1 MVYTNAMLADP
12 LPPTLARQVA
22 LVTGGARRVG
32 KAIAIELA
40 RRGARVA
47 IHANSSIDE
56 ANELGALLQERYG
69 TDVGAFQ
76 AELTDEGVAE
86 DLVHRVARHFACT
99 GDACDEHA
107 GALDILI
114 NCAAIWPET
123 PFEDFGAEDVRKC
136 LDVNTV
142 APLLLAKHA
151 GLWMAGQESGGVIIN
166 LGDAATGPDGKPYR
180 DYPAY
185 HPSKAA
191 IPGMTRMLAVELSR
205 RNKRVRVNAVLP
217 GPVICQHLPGEPE
230 EPEERKD
237 HARYQAMI
245 RTDDLGGYGKAE
257 HVAHA
262 VAMLVENPF
271 MTGVVL
277 PVDGGG
283 RLR

>member
-1 MVYTNAMLADP
+1 MLLDP

-47 IHANSSIDE
+47 IHVNSSIDQ
-56 ANELGALLQERYG
+56 ANELAALLVDRYG
-69 TDVGAFQ
+69 TDVAIFQ
-76 AELTDEGVAE
+76 AELTDEGAAE

-99 GDACDEHA
+99 GEACDEHA
-107 GALDILI
+107 GVLDILV
-114 NCAAIWPET
+114 NSAAIWPET
-123 PFEDFGAEDVRKC
+123 PFESFEASDVRKC

-142 APLLLAKHA
+142 APLVLAKHA
-151 GLWMAGQESGGVIIN
+151 GLWMVEQESGGVIIN
-166 LGDAATGPDGKPYR
+166 MGDAATAPDGKPYR

-217 GPVICQHLPGEPE
+217 GPVICQHLPGEPVE
-230 EPEERKD
+230 TDERKD
-237 HARYQAMI
+237 EARYVSLI
-245 RTDDLGGYGKAE
+245 RTGEEGGYGKAE

>member
-1 MVYTNAMLADP
+1 MLPDP

-32 KAIAIELA
+32 KAITIELA

-47 IHANSSIDE
+47 IHVNSSLDQ
-56 ANELGALLQERYG
+56 ANELAALLQESYG
-69 TDVGAFQ
+69 TDVAVFQ
-76 AELTDEGVAE
+76 AELTAEGAAE

-99 GDACDEHA
+99 GEACDEHA
-107 GALDILI
+107 GALDILV
-114 NCAAIWPET
+114 NSAAIWPEI
-123 PFEDFGAEDVRKC
+123 PLEDFVADDVLKC
-136 LDVNTV
+136 LHVNTV
-142 APLLLAKHA
+142 APLVLAKHA
-151 GLWMAGQESGGVIIN
+151 GLWMADQESGGVIVN
-166 LGDAATGPDGKPYR
+166 LGDAATAPDGKPYR

-191 IPGMTRMLAVELSR
+191 IPGVTRMLAVELSR

-217 GPVICQHLPGEPE
+217 GPVICQHLPGEP
-230 EPEERKD
+230 PESDERKD
-237 HARYQAMI
+237 HTRYVSLI
-245 RTDDLGGYGKAE
+245 RTGDEGGYGKAE

>member
-1 MVYTNAMLADP
+1 MLPDP

-47 IHANSSIDE
+47 IHVNSSIDE
-56 ANELGALLQERYG
+56 ANELAALLVDRYG
-69 TDVGAFQ
+69 TDVAIFQ
-76 AELTDEGVAE
+76 AELTDEGAAE
-86 DLVHRVARHFACT
+86 DLVHRVARHFACS
-99 GDACDEHA
+99 GEACDEHA
-107 GALDILI
+107 GVLDVLV
-114 NCAAIWPET
+114 NSAAIWPEV
-123 PFEDFGAEDVRKC
+123 PLEDFGADDVLKC
-136 LDVNTV
+136 LHVNTV

-151 GLWMAGQESGGVIIN
+151 GLWMADQETGGVIIN
-166 LGDAATGPDGKPYR
+166 LGDAATAHDGTPYR

-191 IPGMTRMLAVELSR
+191 IPGITRMLAVELSR

-230 EPEERKD
+230 EPDERKD
-237 HARYQAMI
+237 HARYVALI
-245 RTDDLGGYGKAE
+245 RTDDQGGYGKAE

>member
-1 MVYTNAMLADP
+1 
-12 LPPTLARQVA
+12 

-47 IHANSSIDE
+47 IHVNSSIDQ
-56 ANELGALLQERYG
+56 ANELAALLVDRYG
-69 TDVGAFQ
+69 TDVAIFQ
-76 AELTDEGVAE
+76 AELTDEGAAE

-99 GDACDEHA
+99 GEACDEHA
-107 GALDILI
+107 GVLDILV
-114 NCAAIWPET
+114 NSAAIWPET
-123 PFEDFGAEDVRKC
+123 PFEEFGASDVRKC

-142 APLLLAKHA
+142 APLVLAKHA
-151 GLWMAGQESGGVIIN
+151 GLWMVEQESGGVIIN
-166 LGDAATGPDGKPYR
+166 MGDAATAPDGKPYR

-217 GPVICQHLPGEPE
+217 GPVICQHLPGEPIE
-230 EPEERKD
+230 TDERKD
-237 HARYQAMI
+237 EARYVSLI
-245 RTDDLGGYGKAE
+245 RTGEEGGYGKAE

>member
-1 MVYTNAMLADP
+1 MLLDP

-47 IHANSSIDE
+47 IHVNSSIDQ
-56 ANELGALLQERYG
+56 ANELAALLVDHYG
-69 TDVGAFQ
+69 TDVAVFQ
-76 AELTDEGVAE
+76 AELTDEGAAE
-86 DLVHRVARHFACT
+86 DLVHRVARQFACT
-99 GDACDEHA
+99 GEACDEHA
-107 GALDILI
+107 GVLDILV
-114 NCAAIWPET
+114 NSAAIWPET
-123 PFEDFGAEDVRKC
+123 PFESFEACDVRKC

-142 APLLLAKHA
+142 APLVLAKHA
-151 GLWMAGQESGGVIIN
+151 GLWMVEQESGGVIIN
-166 LGDAATGPDGKPYR
+166 MGDAATAPDGKPYR
-180 DYPAY
+180 NYPAY

-217 GPVICQHLPGEPE
+217 GPVICQHLPGEPVE
-230 EPEERKD
+230 TDERKD
-237 HARYQAMI
+237 EARYVSLI
-245 RTDDLGGYGKAE
+245 RTGEEGGYGKAE